1 MTSSGKKKK
10 KVFIFALVLNV
21 MSSSLAVKPPNN
33 TKVDD
38 RGPGRLYVIPGEF
51 QMERLWG
58 DSEGLCNNSI
68 DLGIGCVGEVAHARG
83 GKQTNKAG

>member
-1 MTSSGKKKK
+1 MERKK

-21 MSSSLAVKPPNN
+21 MSSSLAVKPPN